1 MTAPVPKATALSR
14 KWAIRINTGTALSP
28 TWLVIIGIN
37 TFKYDPAI
45 ASMEEDNAFDQNG
58 RLAKTK
64 TALGSA
70 AELKILRRY
79 NPTDETEYDPGQEA
93 LRARSLLFG
102 GDGWAHCQIYDRNGG
117 PEAYEDYFEVGWA
130 ADGGGTTD
138 LESVTVTLESKGSTT
153 PIVNPAASSGS

>member
-1 MTAPVPKATALSR
+1 MVPS
-14 KWAIRINTGTALSP
+14 
-28 TWLVIIGIN
+28 WLQVKGIN
-37 TFKYDPAI
+37 TLKYDPAI
-45 ASMEEDNAFDQNG
+45 ASLEEDNAFDQNG
-58 RLAKTK
+58 RLGKTK

-70 AELKILRRY
+70 AEVKLLRRY
-79 NPTDETEYDPGQEA
+79 EAEDVTEYDPGQEA

-102 GDGWAHCQIYDRNGG
+102 SDGWAHCQIYDANGG

-153 PIVNPAASSGS
+153 EIVNPIDPSGS

>member
-1 MTAPVPKATALSR
+1 MTAPVPQVTALQR

-28 TWLVIIGIN
+28 VWTVIKGIN
-37 TFKYDPAI
+37 TFKYDPAL

-64 TALGSA
+64 TAIGSVG
-70 AELKILRRY
+70 EIKMLRRY
-79 NPTDETEYDPGQEA
+79 DATDETEYDPGQEA

-102 GDGWAHCQIYDRNGG
+102 EAGWAHCQVYDRNGG

-138 LESVTVTLESKGSTT
+138 LEAVTVTLESKGSTT
-153 PIVNPAASSGS
+153 EIPNPAASSGS